1 MENSISRGTWLGLI
15 QYLSE
20 LGYQHIY
27 HHKERNHV
35 LSKCFLFPL
44 AGLKDDALGIG
55 WDLLETERSLVE
67 GAGIDGNCIG
77 AAPDFPGCGA
87 GTSLCKQIDN
97 TTSTSGVGP
106 ENFKKTKFPFNS
118 STKDQGSWNKGKPSL
133 PMANTIRFNM
143 IR

>member
-1 MENSISRGTWLGLI
+1 MENSISRGTWLGLL

-20 LGYQHIY
+20 LVYQHIY
-27 HHKERNHV
+27 HHKERNHL

-44 AGLKDDALGIG
+44 AGLKDDALGMG

-67 GAGIDGNCIG
+67 GAGIDGNGIG

-97 TTSTSGVGP
+97 TTSTSGIGP
-106 ENFKKTKFPFNS
+106 ENFKKNKIS
-118 STKDQGSWNKGKPSL
+118 IQQRHKGSGVMK
-133 PMANTIRFNM
+133 
-143 IR
+143 